1 MKHIFV
7 VTVRPD
13 YSMPKISQEAYDSLE
28 KDQAFI
34 EHRADAPRKL
44 TDFQYESNRYEY
56 LIHDLILR

>member
-1 MKHIFV
+1 MKRIYIV
-7 VTVRPD
+7 VVQAE
-13 YSMPKISQEAYDSLE
+13 YSLPKVSQEAYDSL
-28 KDQAFI
+28 KKAQAFI